1 MKIKVTP
8 PDINISKINFYP
20 IDSNI
25 VSFGL
30 NAIKNVGVKALG
42 KIIKAREKD
51 GLFKNIFDLCSRV
64 DLRILN
70 KKVLESL
77 IMSGA
82 FDSLEGSRAQNLMAV
97 EKAVKYGQQR
107 QNDKNHDQFSLFD
120 SRSREGDMVKIP
132 DLPVTADWATQEA
145 LKMEK
150 EVLGLYI
157 SGHPLLKYAETLEE
171 CSNYDFSETVG
182 TIAEG
187 KIQIGGSI
195 SELRLH
201 YDRKNNQMAFFNL
214 ECLGGQ
220 AEIVVF
226 SDTYAKYRDQ
236 IENDAIIFVK
246 GKPTDESDFSDLK
259 IIAEKII
266 PLDGREQYLSRRV
279 NIRFTAEVV
288 NEIDLDELY
297 RVAKQYQGE
306 YSMVFHLVNGP
317 KKQRILAHN
326 IKVSSHRDFLKKLKD
341 VYGKQ
346 NIWVE

>member
-1 MKIKVTP
+1 
-8 PDINISKINFYP
+8 FYP
-20 IDSNI
+20 VDNNTI
-25 VSFGL
+25 SFGL
-30 NAIKNVGVKALG
+30 NAIKNVGIKALA

-51 GLFKNIFDLCSRV
+51 EPFKDIFDVCSRV
-64 DLRILN
+64 DLRVLN

-82 FDSLEGSRAQNLMAV
+82 FDSLEGSRAQNLMAIST
-97 EKAVKYGQQR
+97 AIKYGQQR
-107 QNDKNHDQFSLFD
+107 QNGKNHDQFSIFD
-120 SRSREGDMVKIP
+120 SRNSQDGDMVKIP
-132 DLPVTADWATQEA
+132 DLPVTADWTTQEA
-145 LKMEK
+145 LKREK
-150 EVLGLYI
+150 DVLGLYI
-157 SGHPLLKYAETLEE
+157 SGHPLLKYVETLEE
-171 CSNYDFSETVG
+171 HSNYDFSETVG
-182 TIAEG
+182 MITNG

-226 SDTYAKYRDQ
+226 SDTYAKCRDQ

-259 IIAEKII
+259 IIAEQII
-266 PLDGREQYLSRRV
+266 PLDDREQYLSRRV
-279 NIRFTAEVV
+279 NIRLTSEVV